1 MNKEMIFADNLK
13 KAIENAGINMT
24 VLANETGITY
34 NMIKK
39 YCHAQAEPTV
49 SYALR
54 MAKVLN
60 VSLDELMGYEVPE
73 AKDMFREVFEED
85 FTYITGFMR
94 VVRKYGHKEAM
105 VDPVD
110 ETTWTYDELN
120 ADVNMFSNALLAGGV
135 DKGDVVLFQL
145 PNCREFVFSYLAPQK
160 IGAITSPANPNFSP
174 GESSVCIETSKPKV
188 YIYDAELKDNAVKAL
203 EISSHKPEVIIMA
216 GEGELPQGHIRYEDY
231 VAGHSVAEPET
242 DFKPYIYDE
251 VMRLYTS
258 GTQRVNLRECL

>member
-34 NMIKK
+34 NM
-39 YCHAQAEPTV
+39 T
-49 SYALR
+49 
-54 MAKVLN
+54 KVLN
-60 VSLDELMGYEVPE
+60 VSLDELMGYDVPE

-85 FTYITGFMR
+85 FTYIRGFMR

-174 GESSVCIETSKPKV
+174 GESSVCIETSRPKV

-203 EISSHKPEVIIMA
+203 EISSHGRGRTA
-216 GEGELPQGHIRYEDY
+216 
-231 VAGHSVAEPET
+231 
-242 DFKPYIYDE
+242 
-251 VMRLYTS
+251 S
-258 GTQRVNLRECL
+258 GTYQI